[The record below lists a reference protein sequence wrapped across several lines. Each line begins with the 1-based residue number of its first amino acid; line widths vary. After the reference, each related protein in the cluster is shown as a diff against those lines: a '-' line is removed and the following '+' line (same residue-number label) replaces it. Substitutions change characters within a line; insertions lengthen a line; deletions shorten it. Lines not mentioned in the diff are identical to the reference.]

1 MASEELRTVA
11 TIDRLDVE
19 IIGRLAVT
27 ARAGV
32 AEIAGSL
39 GVSRATVQ
47 QRLKH
52 LEDGGVLLGYQP
64 VINLDAIGLA
74 VHALVTLEIDQR
86 LMGRIVDGL
95 AALPEVLEV
104 RIQAGRE
111 DLLVRVAIESLE
123 ALQTLT
129 AAIVAIDGVRKTTS
143 TFTVSTPVP
152 YRTQPLL
159 EKATASAGWGRSTPA
174 PQSSLEAV
182 APRTTVAAGRA
193 PAAGRSTSRPAHR

>member
-1 MASEELRTVA
+1 MVT

-19 IIGRLAVT
+19 ILGRLART
-27 ARAGV
+27 ARPGV
-32 AEIAGSL
+32 AEISSAL

-47 QRLKH
+47 QRLKR
-52 LEDGGVLLGYQP
+52 LEDEDVLRGYQP
-64 VINLDAIGLA
+64 ILNLDAIGLA
-74 VHALVTLEIDQR
+74 VHVLVTLEIDQR
-86 LMGRIVDGL
+86 LMGRIVTGL

-143 TFTVSTPVP
+143 TFTVATPLP
-152 YRTQPLL
+152 YREQPLL
-159 EKATASAGWGRSTPA
+159 EKFTANAGWGRSTPA
-174 PQSSLEAV
+174 YRADD
-182 APRTTVAAGRA
+182 AP
-193 PAAGRSTSRPAHR
+193 